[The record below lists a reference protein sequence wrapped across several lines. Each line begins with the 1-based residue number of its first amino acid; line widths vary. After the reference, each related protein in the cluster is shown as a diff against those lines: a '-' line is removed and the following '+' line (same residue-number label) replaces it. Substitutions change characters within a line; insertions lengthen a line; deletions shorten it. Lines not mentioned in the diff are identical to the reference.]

1 MKKMRNAKRLV
12 LLTALCAI
20 ISCGGGGGGGKGSNN
35 PRPTNPPSNP
45 SNPGDPGETIGMR
58 QAESRYTRTKLEDM
72 TDKDYLKDF
81 RFKEAV
87 DKNEIK
93 YEEYGY
99 KAIVDSD
106 NFYPSSLT
114 TMNTNGIT
122 YSPNTTPSVQKIVI
136 KDGGIGLNVESD
148 IYFNPSAR
156 DQEDKD
162 KLDYAINKIITQF
175 ANKFSNLR
183 EVEINE
189 GGTFIAFDGVWNEET
204 ENNDRHIKHVSLRN
218 DSEYEFGRYDGTPY
232 GVNLKITGSGS
243 LFKYKDFVLK
253 IDEDVDLDVSS
264 NKYYKMLKMKGVF
277 YDFWENFKRN

>member
-1 MKKMRNAKRLV
+1 MRNVRRLV

-20 ISCGGGGGGGKGSNN
+20 ISCGGGGGSGTTSNN
-35 PRPTNPPSNP
+35 PTPTNPNNP
-45 SNPGDPGETIGMR
+45 SNPGNPTDLTMR
-58 QAESRYTRTKLEDM
+58 SGDSRYTKTKLEDM

-122 YSPNTTPSVQKIVI
+122 YSPNTTPSAQKIVI

-148 IYFNPSAR
+148 IYFNPSAQ

-183 EVEINE
+183 EV
-189 GGTFIAFDGVWNEET
+189 
-204 ENNDRHIKHVSLRN
+204 
-218 DSEYEFGRYDGTPY
+218 
-232 GVNLKITGSGS
+232 
-243 LFKYKDFVLK
+243 
-253 IDEDVDLDVSS
+253 
-264 NKYYKMLKMKGVF
+264 
-277 YDFWENFKRN
+277 